1 MNFKTLV
8 PELTVTDI
16 NVSLSFYQGLGF
28 KLEYQREAE
37 KFAFVSLGGAQI
49 MLEQYHESGWN
60 TGALAPPFGRG
71 VNFQIEVREITPLL
85 AALEKMAY
93 PLYLEAKET
102 WRLVGTE
109 LIGEAEFLVQDPD
122 GYLLRF
128 SQYVGS
134 RPA

>member
-37 KFAFVSLGGAQI
+37 KFAFISLGGAQI
-49 MLEQYHESGWN
+49 MLEQFYESGWN
-60 TGALAPPFGRG
+60 LGTLEPPFGRG
-71 VNFQIEVREITPLL
+71 VNFQIEVREIAPLL
-85 AALEKMAY
+85 TALEKMVH
-93 PLYLEAKET
+93 PLYREAKET
-102 WRLVGTE
+102 WRRVNTE
-109 LIGEAEFLVQDPD
+109 LIGETEFLVQDPD

>member
-49 MLEQYHESGWN
+49 MLEQFHESGWN
-60 TGALAPPFGRG
+60 TGTLETPFGRG

-85 AALEKMAY
+85 AALEKMVH
-93 PLYLEAKET
+93 PLYREAKET
-102 WRLVGTE
+102 WRRVNTE
-109 LIGEAEFLVQDPD
+109 LIGETEFLVQDPD

>member
-8 PELTVTDI
+8 PELTVSDLAT
-16 NVSLSFYQGLGF
+16 SLQFYQQLGF
-28 KLEYQREAE
+28 KLEYQRSNEG
-37 KFAFVSLGGAQI
+37 FAFVSLGGAQM
-49 MLEQYHESGWN
+49 MLEQFHESGWN
-60 TGALAPPFGRG
+60 TGILERPYGRG

-85 AALEKMAY
+85 TALEKMAY
-93 PLYLEAKET
+93 GLYREAKET

>member
-49 MLEQYHESGWN
+49 MLEQFHESGWN
-60 TGALAPPFGRG
+60 TGTLETPFGRG
-71 VNFQIEVREITPLL
+71 VNFQIEVREIAPLL
-85 AALEKMAY
+85 AALEKMVH
-93 PLYLEAKET
+93 PLYREAKET
-102 WRLVGTE
+102 WRRVNTE
-109 LIGEAEFLVQDPD
+109 LIGETEFLVQDPD

>member
-37 KFAFVSLGGAQI
+37 KFAFISLGGAQI
-49 MLEQYHESGWN
+49 MLEQFHESGWN
-60 TGALAPPFGRG
+60 TGTLETPFGRG

-85 AALEKMAY
+85 AALEKMVH
-93 PLYLEAKET
+93 PLYREAKET
-102 WRLVGTE
+102 WRRVNTE
-109 LIGEAEFLVQDPD
+109 LIGETEFLVQDPD

>member
-8 PELTVTDI
+8 PELTVADI
-16 NVSLSFYQGLGF
+16 IVSLAFYQGLGF

-60 TGALAPPFGRG
+60 TGALVPPFGRG
-71 VNFQIEVREITPLL
+71 VNFQIEVREIAPL
-85 AALEKMAY
+85 ATALEKMAH
-93 PLYLEAKET
+93 PLYREAKET
-102 WRLVGTE
+102 WRRVNTE

>member
-16 NVSLSFYQGLGF
+16 KVSLSFYQGLGF
-28 KLEYQREAE
+28 KLVYQREAE

-49 MLEQYHESGWN
+49 MLEQFHESGWN
-60 TGALAPPFGRG
+60 TGTLEPPFGRG
-71 VNFQIEVREITPLL
+71 VNFQIEVREIAPLL
-85 AALEKMAY
+85 TALEKMVH
-93 PLYLEAKET
+93 PLYREAKET
-102 WRLVGTE
+102 WRRVNTE
-109 LIGEAEFLVQDPD
+109 LIGETEFLVQDPD

>member
-49 MLEQYHESGWN
+49 MLEQFHESGWN
-60 TGALAPPFGRG
+60 TGTLETPFGRG
-71 VNFQIEVREITPLL
+71 VNFQIEVREIAPLL
-85 AALEKMAY
+85 TALEKMVH
-93 PLYLEAKET
+93 PLYREAKET
-102 WRLVGTE
+102 WRRVNTE
-109 LIGEAEFLVQDPD
+109 LIGETEFLVQDPD

>member
-8 PELTVTDI
+8 PELIVNDI

-49 MLEQYHESGWN
+49 MLEQFHESGWN
-60 TGALAPPFGRG
+60 LGTLEPPFGRG
-71 VNFQIEVREITPLL
+71 VNFQIEVREIAPLL
-85 AALEKMAY
+85 TALEKMVH
-93 PLYLEAKET
+93 PLYREAKET
-102 WRLVGTE
+102 WRRVNTE
-109 LIGEAEFLVQDPD
+109 LIGETEFLVQDPD